1 MQTDNF
7 LNDQRYFSCRNR
19 RNILVILLI
28 IRLKR
33 SVINEKFRL
42 ILWIWCFFSRI
53 SSYQIMRFIII
64 NFSHFLIHEAFE
76 NVIRGFQDFHMTAE
90 ILFQNNQFPLPAIL
104 LISFKFLI
112 KNLRISLT
120 KTINRLLNI
129 PHHKA
134 IMPN

>member
-28 IRLKR
+28 IRLKC
-33 SVINEKFRL
+33 SVINEKLRL
-42 ILWIWCFFSRI
+42 ILWIWLFLIRI
-53 SSYQIMRFIII
+53 SSYQIMRLIVI
-64 NFSHFLIHEAFE
+64 NFSHFLIHETFE

-90 ILFQNNQFPLPAIL
+90 ILFQNNQFPLLAIV
-104 LISFKFLI
+104 LIQLELI
-112 KNLRISLT
+112 VKNLWISLT

-134 IMPN
+134 ITPI